1 MPNQD
6 NQGKRDKDRG
16 SQGFQNMNP
25 DRQKEI
31 APEGGR
37 DAQEFT
43 NRHQLTQEE
52 SKRGGQNSHR
62 GQQGGGASTAGQ
74 QQSAQQP
81 PGQRQQ
87 GGATGQSDRQRS
99 AQEKS
104 HGTGNDKTR

>member
-52 SKRGGQNSHR
+52 AKKGGQNSHR
-62 GQQGGGASTAGQ
+62 GQQGGGTSSPGQ

-81 PGQRQQ
+81 SGQRQQ
-87 GGATGQSDRQRS
+87 GEPAVHNDRNRS
-99 AQEKS
+99 GQEK
-104 HGTGNDKTR
+104 GRGIGDDKSR